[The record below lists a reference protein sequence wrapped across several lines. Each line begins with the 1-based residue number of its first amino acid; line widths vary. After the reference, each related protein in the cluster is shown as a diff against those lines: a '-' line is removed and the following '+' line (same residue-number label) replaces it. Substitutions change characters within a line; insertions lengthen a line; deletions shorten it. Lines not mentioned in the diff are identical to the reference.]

1 VESFLTTSHK
11 SRILS
16 YKSFGLVL
24 SEEKQEWPNSG
35 QFVIRKKSWNPV
47 NLLCKPR
54 HSYQTKYPVVSEI
67 FACAKMCFFGKTTV
81 VNPLS
86 TSEITKLKKAY
97 AMQKEK
103 QI

>member
-1 VESFLTTSHK
+1 MA
-11 SRILS
+11 
-16 YKSFGLVL
+16 
-24 SEEKQEWPNSG
+24 NSG

-67 FACAKMCFFGKTTV
+67 LACAKMCFFGKTTV

-103 QI
+103 QL